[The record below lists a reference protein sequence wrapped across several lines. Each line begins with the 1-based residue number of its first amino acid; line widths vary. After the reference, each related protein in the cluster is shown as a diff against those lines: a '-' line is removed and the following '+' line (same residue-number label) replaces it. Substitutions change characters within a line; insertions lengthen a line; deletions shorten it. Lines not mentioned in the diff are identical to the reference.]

1 MSKHLIDLNAKE
13 SDRNSFAIAPR
24 CFSRLRINSGLG
36 CISCRQFCL
45 MLITSSAIKALNRGF
60 IAMPCMLSGAITKDA
75 NIAKAGA
82 FFFSMCGVRTPAYRA
97 FLNLLNLLAAR
108 HH

>member
-1 MSKHLIDLNAKE
+1 
-13 SDRNSFAIAPR
+13 
-24 CFSRLRINSGLG
+24 
-36 CISCRQFCL
+36 

-82 FFFSMCGVRTPAYRA
+82 FFFSMCGVRTPACRA

-108 HH
+108 HHQEN